1 MNENMECPICGKN
14 LMQMTV
20 VFLATE
26 ILSAQIVLKKKKIM
40 MIHQKTKTN
49 KK

>member
-1 MNENMECPICGKN
+1 MKIWNALSVEKN

-20 VFLATE
+20 VFLAME

>member
-1 MNENMECPICGKN
+1 MSEEKEVSKINQDN
-14 LMQMTV
+14 T
-20 VFLATE
+20 
-26 ILSAQIVLKKKKIM
+26 LKKKKIM

>member
-1 MNENMECPICGKN
+1 MKIWNALSVEKN

-26 ILSAQIVLKKKKIM
+26 ILSVQIVLKKKKIM

>member
-1 MNENMECPICGKN
+1 MKIWNVLSVEKN

>member
-1 MNENMECPICGKN
+1 MKIWNALSVEKN